1 MIGKKENYMGFDAI
15 IIGSGFGGSISA
27 CRLTQDGM
35 KVLVLERGRRWEPKS
50 APGVTAYPRDVRDP
64 WIWDQAN
71 PLLFNGWTDL
81 RLFKGMA
88 VVAGA
93 GVGGGSLIYANV
105 SIIPPPD
112 VFKAPWPADITFD
125 QLQPFYQKVEDVLD
139 LQEIP
144 NNQINPR
151 FELTRKAA
159 GKINASGRFGKLP
172 LAISFR
178 QDLKLDPANPPT
190 EADSQTHTNK
200 HGATQGTCFHAG
212 ICDFGCPVK
221 ARNTLD
227 VNYLYIAEQKGA
239 EVRPLHFVTKIEQEG
254 AGYRVHFNRIDNESH
269 TLIPGSEAASHVI
282 LAAGSLGSTEI
293 LFRARDQYKTLPNIS
308 RFLGQRWSSNG
319 DFLTPAIYLSK
330 LYPTVGPTISSKIDF
345 LDRSREGQS
354 FVIEDGGIPNLL
366 QKHMQAVQ
374 ALNAPVEG
382 KHPFESIL
390 ESLQEAVRDAVFEFD
405 PITHVMPWFANG
417 VDAGNGQYQL
427 QNSQF
432 DLKWDVTKSI
442 PAFQAEIN
450 THVALSDETFGRALP
465 NPFWKEALI
474 TPHPLGGCNMGSTA
488 ADGVVDHT
496 GQVFGYENLYVL
508 DGASIPT
515 PLGVNPSRTISA
527 IAERAAALM
536 IAKPTAVG
544 TPASASGSRP

>member
-1 MIGKKENYMGFDAI
+1 MAFDAI

-27 CRLTQDGM
+27 CRLTQAGM
-35 KVLVLERGRRWEPKS
+35 KVLVLERGRRWEPKA
-50 APGVTAYPRDVRDP
+50 APGVTAYPRNLFDP

-88 VVAGA
+88 VVCGA

-105 SIIPPPD
+105 SIVPPKD
-112 VFKAPWPADITFD
+112 VFKAPWPAEITFAE
-125 QLQPFYQKVEDVLD
+125 LQPFYQKVEDVLD
-139 LQEIP
+139 LQYIP
-144 NNQINPR
+144 DNQINPR
-151 FELTRKAA
+151 FELTQRGAKHIGAPD
-159 GKINASGRFGKLP
+159 RFGKLP

-178 QDLKLDPANPPT
+178 QDLFPPGKKLDPANPPT
-190 EADSQTHTNK
+190 EADSVTHTNK

-227 VNYLYIAEQKGA
+227 VNYLYLAEQKGA

-254 AGYRVHFNRIDNESH
+254 AGYRVHFNRIDNDSH
-269 TLIPGSEAASHVI
+269 TLIPGSEVAGHVI
-282 LAAGSLGSTEI
+282 VAAGSLGSTEI

-319 DFLTPAIYLSK
+319 DFLTPAIYLLEK

-345 LDRSREGQS
+345 LDRIREGQS
-354 FVIEDGGIPNLL
+354 FIIEDGGIPNLL
-366 QKHMQAVQ
+366 QKHLEATRAQ
-374 ALNAPVEG
+374 NASVDG
-382 KHPFESIL
+382 KHPFESML
-390 ESLQEAVRDAVFEFD
+390 ESLQESIRNAAVEID
-405 PITHVMPWFANG
+405 PVAHIMPWFANG
-417 VDAGNGQYQL
+417 VDAGNGEYQL
-427 QNSQF
+427 QNSQL

-450 THVALSDETFGRALP
+450 THEALSWRTFGIP
-465 NPFWKEALI
+465 VVNPFWKDALI
-474 TPHPLGGCNMGSTA
+474 TPHPLGGCNMGSTI

-496 GQVFGYENLYVL
+496 GQVFGYENLYVV

-536 IAKPTAVG
+536 IAKPTRKAAGGAG
-544 TPASASGSRP
+544 T